1 MAFTHPRTLERLEF
15 RSPLADELTRFL
27 GELK

>member
-1 MAFTHPRTLERLEF
+1 MAFAHPRTLERLEF
-15 RSPLADELTRFL
+15 RSPLPTELTRFL